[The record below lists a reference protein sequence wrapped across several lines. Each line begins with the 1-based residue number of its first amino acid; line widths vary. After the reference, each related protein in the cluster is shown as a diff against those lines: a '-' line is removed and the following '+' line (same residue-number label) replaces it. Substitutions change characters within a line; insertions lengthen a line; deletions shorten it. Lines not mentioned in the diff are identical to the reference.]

1 MSCCIKR
8 SLTYACQEECNPGTT
23 AAQIAAT
30 CIMQS
35 TNVRFDLNIMA
46 STMQESCCNI
56 TKMCFMRTSRLRK
69 GSAIGS
75 EKWWDCIKLV
85 VKKLDDGFPI
95 PIAWEVCGTDPEPT
109 RSPHVFLHVQWP
121 PVLMIKQHVSFLTW
135 LLQTTHQQMTGDMHV
150 KQTWHG
156 DGEHLLFIPAFP
168 IVEMSMCVSLGR
180 DHKWHKP
187 NPCLVAPTL

>member
-56 TKMCFMRTSRLRK
+56 TKMCFMRTRLRK

-75 EKWWDCIKLV
+75 EKW
-85 VKKLDDGFPI
+85 
-95 PIAWEVCGTDPEPT
+95 
-109 RSPHVFLHVQWP
+109 
-121 PVLMIKQHVSFLTW
+121 
-135 LLQTTHQQMTGDMHV
+135 
-150 KQTWHG
+150 
-156 DGEHLLFIPAFP
+156 
-168 IVEMSMCVSLGR
+168 
-180 DHKWHKP
+180 
-187 NPCLVAPTL
+187 